1 MSRRLLIW
9 GYGRVGS
16 AVIHRLL
23 HQQQIAHSPCKF
35 DSLLVISNQPQPLN
49 LSAVVW
55 INDDEFVLNPKSFL
69 QSTDVVLLTVPD
81 NRVLQCAITCDFDG
95 ITVFHSSGATPR
107 VIMEKADS
115 AVFYPLQTFSLGGEV
130 DWIHVPVFVEAVG
143 DAEKQIAHDL
153 AISLGVERCEEIS
166 FSQREK
172 LHLAAVFANN
182 FTIAMAGIAHDI
194 LEENGLLSTWI
205 QPILAQTALNLG
217 SENPWDKLTGP
228 AKRGDD
234 KTMANH
240 QELLKNH
247 PTLKA
252 LYEQMSG
259 YIQAKNTKA

>member
-55 INDDEFVLNPKSFL
+55 INDDEFALNPKSFL

-81 NRVLQCAITCDFDG
+81 SRVLQCAITCDFDG

-130 DWIHVPVFVEAVG
+130 D
-143 DAEKQIAHDL
+143 
-153 AISLGVERCEEIS
+153 
-166 FSQREK
+166 
-172 LHLAAVFANN
+172 
-182 FTIAMAGIAHDI
+182 
-194 LEENGLLSTWI
+194 
-205 QPILAQTALNLG
+205 
-217 SENPWDKLTGP
+217 
-228 AKRGDD
+228 
-234 KTMANH
+234 
-240 QELLKNH
+240 
-247 PTLKA
+247 
-252 LYEQMSG
+252 
-259 YIQAKNTKA
+259 